1 MAAAIGAKKRVGPLR
16 SRLVFDRP
24 VSLAL
29 GFVLNCFHGPRP
41 KPAARRLERRRAQP
55 SAKTRA
61 AEQGTERWILHREFL
76 VAADPIREQQLHPWL
91 PSAPLSVRRRRH
103 EQRAFSQTPIRHGQA
118 T

>member
-1 MAAAIGAKKRVGPLR
+1 MAASIGAKKRVGPLR
-16 SRLVFDRP
+16 SRFVFDRP

-61 AEQGTERWILHREFL
+61 AQQGTERWISQRQFL
-76 VAADPIREQQLHPWL
+76 VAPDPLPEREFHPL
-91 PSAPLSVRRRRH
+91 LSKSRGSCCSA
-103 EQRAFSQTPIRHGQA
+103 
-118 T
+118 